1 MPKLSWDGAWTFRQG
16 PRVTGRSD
24 DSSGM
29 ALADGEQASRAEG
42 IGGPDRAEREHLLVA
57 ESSP

>member
-1 MPKLSWDGAWTFRQG
+1 
-16 PRVTGRSD
+16 
-24 DSSGM
+24 M

-42 IGGPDRAEREHLLVA
+42 MGGPDRAEREHLLVA

>member
-16 PRVTGRSD
+16 PRLIGRSD

-29 ALADGEQASRAEG
+29 ALADGEQAFRAEG
-42 IGGPDRAEREHLLVA
+42 LGGPDRAEREHLLA